1 LIEGSLK
8 NPYAVVIGALTVL
21 LLGFVALTRTPTDIL
36 PTFKTPAV
44 QVLTLYPG
52 MPAEVMERDITT
64 RLERWTGQANGVA
77 RQESRSMIGVSVL
90 RDYFRPD
97 IDPNTAMSQVS
108 SLAISDM
115 YYLPPGTI
123 PPMVMPF
130 DPTATLPLALLS
142 VSSPTFDE
150 TKLYDVAYFDLRN
163 RLQGVAG
170 VIAPAVYGGRIRRI
184 LAYVNRDRL
193 ESRNLSPMDVVQTL
207 QSFNTLIPTGD
218 AKIGD
223 FDYQINA
230 NGMVPDVAQMNHFTV
245 KVDQRGSPVYVGD
258 VAKVEDSHQIQTNV
272 VHVNGKRQVYIP
284 IYRQPGANTIGV
296 VEGIKKAIGEI
307 LTRLPKGINLDVV
320 LDQSVYVRRAISGLE
335 HEVVLGTFLA
345 GFMVLLFI
353 GSFRST
359 AAILMS
365 IPLSIMVAVV
375 GLYFSNNSLNVM
387 TLGGL
392 ALAVGRLV
400 DDSIVVLENTSRH
413 LAMGKPPREAAH
425 DAALEVRMPIF
436 VSTIVTVVVFAP
448 VVFLSGIGKF
458 LFTPLALSVTF
469 SMLASY
475 VVALTVV
482 PVYCARFLRHTEGE
496 DHYRWFTA
504 FDREFDRVRGMYG
517 RALRRIL
524 GWRLLS
530 ISMLLLLFAGSLLLY
545 PQIGKEFFPQVDSGQ
560 FNIQLRVPSGTR
572 IEKTEDYVSEIE
584 RLIRGEIP
592 PSDLQ
597 MLISNTGILYD
608 WPAAY
613 TPNAGPM
620 DSSLMVQ
627 LTPDH
632 GVSSLEYVRKL
643 RRALR
648 EKYPFLEFSFETGGL
663 IRSAITFG
671 LPSSLDIQVEGNN
684 LAVARSIAEEIQQTV
699 ASVRGTADIRIK
711 QRVDYPQVDVNIDR
725 TKTALLGLDAVETVK
740 NVVTALNSSVNFNPA
755 FWIDNRNRNH
765 YFVGAQYREQ
775 DIHSLDS
782 ILDIPITGIR
792 QMRTGTAM
800 NQLFRP
806 APEPVEIISSGRQ
819 QATDRPVL
827 LRNIVSLTRSS
838 APTEVNHL
846 NISRVVDVFA
856 DVEGRD
862 IGSASAEIETKLSG
876 RKWPEGYFVRIR
888 GEVAS
893 MAESFQG
900 LTFGFALA
908 VVLIYFVMVPQFR
921 GYVDPVIV
929 MLAFPLG
936 LIGVLWMLFLTGTT
950 LNIQSFM
957 GTIFMI
963 GIAQSNSTLL
973 VDFANRLRAQGR
985 PTQDAVVEAA
995 QVRLRPILMT
1005 AAAAL
1010 IALAP
1015 AALNSG
1021 DAAAPLARA
1030 VIGGLA
1036 SSTVLTL
1043 VAVPLLY
1050 QELKR

>member
-1 LIEGSLK
+1 MVRAALN
-8 NPYAVVIGALTVL
+8 NPYAVVIGTLTVL
-21 LLGFVALTRTPTDIL
+21 LVGFVALTRTPTDIL

-150 TKLYDVAYFDLRN
+150 TRLYDVAYFDLRN
-163 RLQGVAG
+163 RLQGVSG

-193 ESRNLSPMDVVQTL
+193 ESRNLSPLDVVQTL

-230 NGMVPDVAQMNHFTV
+230 NGMVPDVDQMNKFTV
-245 KVDQRGSPVYVGD
+245 KLDQSGSPVYVGD

-296 VEGIKKAIGEI
+296 VEGVKQAIGEI
-307 LTRLPKGINLDVV
+307 LTRLPRGINLDVV
-320 LDQSVYVRRAISGLE
+320 LDQSVYVRKAMSGLE
-335 HEVVLGTFLA
+335 HEVILGTFLA

-359 AAILMS
+359 AAILLS
-365 IPLSIMVAVV
+365 IPLSIMVAIV
-375 GLYFSNNSLNVM
+375 GLNFSNNSLNVM

-400 DDSIVVLENTSRH
+400 DDSIVVLENTNRH
-413 LAMGKPPREAAH
+413 LAMGKAPREAAH
-425 DAALEVRMPIF
+425 DAALEVRMPVF

-475 VVALTVV
+475 VVALTLV
-482 PVYCARFLRHTEGE
+482 PVFCARFLRQREGARQ
-496 DHYRWFTA
+496 YRWFAA
-504 FDREFDRVRGMYG
+504 FDRAFDHVRGTYG

-524 GWRLLS
+524 GLRFVS
-530 ISMLLLLFAGSLLLY
+530 IAALVLLFAGSLMLY
-545 PQIGKEFFPQVDSGQ
+545 PRIGKEFFPQVDSGQ
-560 FNIQLRVPSGTR
+560 FNIQMRVPSGTR
-572 IEKTEDYVSEIE
+572 IEKTEASVSEVE
-584 RLIRGEIP
+584 RLIREQIP

-627 LTPDH
+627 LTGDH
-632 GVSSLEYVRKL
+632 KISSLEHVRRL
-643 RRALR
+643 RRVLR
-648 EKYPFLEFSFETGGL
+648 DKYPFFEFSFETGGL

-671 LPSSLDIQVEGNN
+671 LPAPLDIQVEGNN
-684 LAVARSIAEEIQQTV
+684 SAVARGIAEEIQQIV
-699 ASVRGTADIRIK
+699 ASVRGTADVRIK
-711 QRVDYPQVDVNIDR
+711 QRIDYPQVDVNIDR
-725 TKTALLGLDAVETVK
+725 RKTALLGLDAVETVK

-755 FWIDNRNRNH
+755 FWIDNKNGNH

-775 DIHSLDS
+775 DIRSLDT
-782 ILDIPITGIR
+782 ILDIPITGVR
-792 QMRTGTAM
+792 QIRTGAAM
-800 NQLFRP
+800 NKLFRP
-806 APEPVEIISSGRQ
+806 APEPAEMAWDGRQ
-819 QATDRPVL
+819 QPNDRPVL
-827 LRNIVSLTRSS
+827 LRNLVSLTRSS
-838 APTEVNHL
+838 APSEVNHL
-846 NISRVVDVFA
+846 NISRVVDIFA
-856 DVEGRD
+856 DVDGRD
-862 IGSASAEIETKLSG
+862 IGSVSGEIEKRLAG
-876 RKWPEGYFVRIR
+876 KKWPEGYFVRMR

-893 MAESFQG
+893 MKESFQG
-900 LTFGFALA
+900 LAFGFALA

-921 GYVDPVIV
+921 GYIDPVIV

-936 LIGVLWMLFLTGTT
+936 VIGVLWMLFLTGTT

-973 VDFANRLRAQGR
+973 VEFAHRLREQGR
-985 PTQDAVVEAA
+985 SVQDAIVEAA

-1005 AAAAL
+1005 AGAAL
-1010 IALAP
+1010 VALTP
-1015 AALNSG
+1015 AALSSG
-1021 DAAAPLARA
+1021 DPAAPLARA

-1036 SSTVLTL
+1036 SSSLLTL
-1043 VAVPLLY
+1043 AAVPLLY